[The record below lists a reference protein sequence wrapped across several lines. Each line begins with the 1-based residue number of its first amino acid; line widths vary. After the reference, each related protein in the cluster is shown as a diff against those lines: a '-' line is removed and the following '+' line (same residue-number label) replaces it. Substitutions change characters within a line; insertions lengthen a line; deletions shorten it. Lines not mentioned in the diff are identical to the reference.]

1 MLASQQRMSRRRV
14 MAKAKV
20 YGFSPWVDQVDSI
33 NQIMKDTGERN
44 ESALLRKLV
53 DEALSARR
61 KKSQSAEVIE
71 KSDDAG
77 LRLETIEILLMRLVG
92 QGDISFR
99 ILDVCLVLLQDA
111 LAEAHATRR
120 LSWQFLVV
128 PQLREQGLDANE
140 LESRFALQADQA
152 KNYAINLAERI
163 MQSQQSEK

>member
-1 MLASQQRMSRRRV
+1 

-61 KKSQSAEVIE
+61 KKSQSAPVTE
-71 KSDDAG
+71 KSDNAG
-77 LRLETIEILLMRLVG
+77 VRMETIEILLMRLVG

-152 KNYAINLAERI
+152 KDYAFGLAERI